1 MVISELTRQMA
12 WMGLE
17 ALLAASLLLAL
28 FRLRGVMGLAP
39 IHMTLGVFYQLATLI
54 CGAVFIRMGPE
65 LIISPGSVVL
75 FPATLFAVLFIYI
88 REDTQEARKLIY
100 GLTGANVVVGIL
112 GLLVAKHLQSELVFN
127 PLGLPPEFFAQQP
140 RLLIVGTLALLVDT
154 VLIIILYEWLF
165 RLFPRQL
172 FARVYLSLAVVLVL
186 DTLMFVTGG
195 FWEQPHYLN
204 ILVSGIVGKVSAAV
218 LFAAVL
224 TIYLKRFDL
233 PAPGASQV
241 RLPIRDLFQV
251 LTYREKYEQ
260 LREEAARDALTG
272 VHNRGFL
279 DALLPAQVAIVRRT
293 GMPLTLLMVDLDRF
307 KQVNDAHGHAEG
319 DRVLRVVAATLAEST
334 RASDFVCRYGG
345 EEFVLLLPNTSAEEG
360 LVFAERILAAVP
372 ESCREATVA
381 GLARD
386 LTVSIGLATAPPE
399 ETPEGLLESAD
410 KRLYRAKLS
419 RNTVVAGESLPA
431 EHAEK

>member
-1 MVISELTRQMA
+1 MA

-399 ETPEGLLESAD
+399 ETPESLLESAD

>member
-399 ETPEGLLESAD
+399 ETPESLLESAD